1 MLLGAIQESKE
12 SYRIK
17 RHCQKDQNT
26 KFKQKKKKLSRCE
39 FLEKHTSRNHKN
51 INPKSEKL

>member
-26 KFKQKKKKLSRCE
+26 KFKQKKKNYQGVN
-39 FLEKHTSRNHKN
+39 F
-51 INPKSEKL
+51 